1 MVCQIAVGPQFKNF
15 MSLGCIFTGSMAL
28 ESLDCYPKM
37 SIFFYKMFSLACL
50 KEKTNKKPENCLK
63 LFLMSKTVLP
73 IFG

>member
-28 ESLDCYPKM
+28 ESLDC
-37 SIFFYKMFSLACL
+37 IIFYKMFSLACL